1 MIDFINHYLIPG
13 LVLGSIY
20 ALGAI
25 GVSMIYSILRFAHFA
40 HGDLMTFG
48 AYVAYAVVVGSG
60 WTPLAAMPFAIL
72 GTCLVALLIDWL
84 AYKPF
89 RKSRPIVVVI
99 ASFGV
104 ALMIRAAIM
113 LIWGV
118 QPEPYVEGIQTP
130 IEVLEPFRVLE
141 KHIVIV
147 GTAIVLVAAMHLLL
161 TRTKIGKA
169 MRAMSDDADLARVT
183 GIGTER
189 VIVWTWLVG
198 AVLAAAAGVLT
209 GIDTLVKP
217 YMGWDLLLPL
227 FAAAI
232 LGGLGRPYGAILG
245 GLVIGMIEEL
255 SSWPS
260 PTDLSVL
267 GVSLLTRDVP
277 LVSPGYKTGIA
288 FAILIIML
296 IWRPQGLLRGR
307 VL

>member
-1 MIDFINHYLIPG
+1 MIDFINNYLIAG

-25 GVSMIYSILRFAHFA
+25 GISMIYSILRFAHFA

-48 AYVAYAVVVGSG
+48 AYAALAVVTALG
-60 WTPLAAMPFAIL
+60 WPVLAALPFALIAAAA
-72 GTCLVALLIDWL
+72 VALAVDRY
-84 AYKPF
+84 AYRPF

-104 ALMIRAAIM
+104 ALMIRAAVM

-118 QPEPYVEGIQTP
+118 QPESYATGIQSAL
-130 IEVLEPFRVLE
+130 EFLEPLRVLP
-141 KHIVIV
+141 KHLMIF
-147 GTAIVLVAAMHLLL
+147 GTVLVLVTAMHILL

-169 MRAMSDDADLARVT
+169 MRAMSDDADLARIT
-183 GIGTER
+183 GIATER
-189 VIVWTWLVG
+189 VIVWTWVVG

-209 GIDTLVKP
+209 ALDTQLIAD
-217 YMGWDLLLPL
+217 MGWNLLLPI

-245 GLVIGMIEEL
+245 GFVIGMVEEL
-255 SSWPS
+255 SSFPLFG
-260 PTDLSVL
+260 DE
-267 GVSLLTRDVP
+267 P

-288 FAILIIML
+288 FAVMVAML
-296 IWRPQGLLRGR
+296 IWRPQGLLKGR

>member
-1 MIDFINHYLIPG
+1 MIEFINNYLIPG

-48 AYVAYAVVVGSG
+48 AYLAYAVVVAAG
-60 WTPLAAMPFAIL
+60 WPPLAALPFAII
-72 GTCLVALLIDWL
+72 GASGAALVIDQF

-118 QPEPYVEGIQTP
+118 QPEPYLEGIQP
-130 IEVLEPFRVLE
+130 PLESLEPFRIQE
-141 KHIVIV
+141 KHVVIV
-147 GTAIVLVAAMHLLL
+147 GTSVLLVAALHLLL
-161 TRTKIGKA
+161 TRTKMGKA
-169 MRAMSDDADLARVT
+169 MRAMSDDADLARIT

-189 VIVWTWLVG
+189 VIAWTWVVG

-209 GIDTLVKP
+209 GVDTQVRP
-217 YMGWDLLLPL
+217 NMGWDLLLPL

-255 SSWPS
+255 SSYPLFG
-260 PTDLSVL
+260 DQ
-267 GVSLLTRDVP
+267 P
-277 LVSPGYKTGIA
+277 LVTPGYKTGIA
-288 FAILIIML
+288 FAIMVIML

>member
-1 MIDFINHYLIPG
+1 MIEFINNYFIPG

-20 ALGAI
+20 ALGAV

-48 AYVAYAVVVGSG
+48 AYVALAAVLALG
-60 WTPLAAMPFAIL
+60 WPPLAALPFAL
-72 GTCLVALLIDWL
+72 AGAAVTALVVDRY
-84 AYKPF
+84 AYRPF
-89 RKSRPIVVVI
+89 RRSRPIVVVI

-104 ALMIRAAIM
+104 ALMIRAAVM

-118 QPEPYVEGIQTP
+118 QPESYVTGIQTP
-130 IEVLEPFRVLE
+130 LESLEPLRVQP
-141 KHIVIV
+141 KHLVIF
-147 GTAIVLVAAMHLLL
+147 GTALVLVAALHLLL
-161 TRTKIGKA
+161 TRTKMGKA
-169 MRAMSDDADLARVT
+169 MRAMSDDVELARTT

-189 VIVWTWLVG
+189 VIAWTWVVG

-209 GIDTLVKP
+209 AIDTHVSP
-217 YMGWDLLLPL
+217 EMGWNLLLPI

-245 GLVIGMIEEL
+245 GLVIGMVEEL
-255 SSWPS
+255 SSFPLFG
-260 PTDLSVL
+260 DE
-267 GVSLLTRDVP
+267 P

-288 FAILIIML
+288 FAVMVAML
-296 IWRPQGLLRGR
+296 IWRPQGLLKGR

>member
-1 MIDFINHYLIPG
+1 MIEFINNYLIPG

-48 AYVAYAVVVGSG
+48 AYVAYAVVAGLG

-72 GTCLVALLIDWL
+72 GAAGAALVIDRF
-84 AYKPF
+84 AYRPF

-104 ALMIRAAIM
+104 ALMLRATVM

-118 QPEPYVEGIQTP
+118 QPEPYVEGIQP
-130 IEVLEPFRVLE
+130 PLESLEPFRIQE
-141 KHIVIV
+141 KHVIIV
-147 GTAIVLVAAMHLLL
+147 GTALFLVAALHLLL
-161 TRTKIGKA
+161 TRTKMGKA

-183 GIGTER
+183 GIATER
-189 VIVWTWLVG
+189 VIVWTWIVG
-198 AVLAAAAGVLT
+198 AVLAAAAGVLI
-209 GIDTLVKP
+209 GVDTQLRP
-217 YMGWDLLLPL
+217 SMGWDMLLPL

-255 SSWPS
+255 SSYPLFG
-260 PTDLSVL
+260 DL
-267 GVSLLTRDVP
+267 P
-277 LVSPGYKTGIA
+277 LVTPGYKTGIA
-288 FAILIIML
+288 FLIMIIML

>member
-1 MIDFINHYLIPG
+1 MIEFINNYVIPG
-13 LVLGSIY
+13 LVLGGIY
-20 ALGAI
+20 ALGAT

-48 AYVAYAVVVGSG
+48 AYVAFAVVVAFG
-60 WTPLAAMPFAIL
+60 WPPVAAMPLALVGTVATALVIDRFA
-72 GTCLVALLIDWL
+72 
-84 AYKPF
+84 YRPF

-118 QPEPYVEGIQTP
+118 QPAPYVEGIDP
-130 IEVLEPFRVLE
+130 PLESLEPFRIQE
-141 KHIVIV
+141 KHIIIV
-147 GTAIVLVAAMHLLL
+147 ATTVVLVAALHLLL

-189 VIVWTWLVG
+189 VIAWTWVVG
-198 AVLAAAAGVLT
+198 AVLAAAAGILT
-209 GIDTLVKP
+209 GIDTLLKP
-217 YMGWDLLLPL
+217 YMGWDLLLPI

-245 GLVIGMIEEL
+245 GLVLGVIQEL
-255 SSWPS
+255 SSY
-260 PTDLSVL
+260 
-267 GVSLLTRDVP
+267 P
-277 LVSPGYKTGIA
+277 LISDEPFISPGYKVGIA
-288 FAILIIML
+288 FAILVVML

>member
-1 MIDFINHYLIPG
+1 MIEFINNYLIPG

-48 AYVAYAVVVGSG
+48 AYLAYAVVVAAG
-60 WTPLAAMPFAIL
+60 WPPLAALPFAII
-72 GTCLVALLIDWL
+72 GASGAALVIDQF

-118 QPEPYVEGIQTP
+118 QPEPYVEGIQP
-130 IEVLEPFRVLE
+130 PLESLEPFRIHE
-141 KHIVIV
+141 KHAVIV
-147 GTAIVLVAAMHLLL
+147 GTSVLLVAALHLLL
-161 TRTKIGKA
+161 TRTKMGKA
-169 MRAMSDDADLARVT
+169 MRAMSDDAELARIT

-189 VIVWTWLVG
+189 VIAWTWIVG

-209 GIDTLVKP
+209 GIDTQVRP
-217 YMGWDLLLPL
+217 NMGWDLLLPL

-255 SSWPS
+255 SSYPLFG
-260 PTDLSVL
+260 DQ
-267 GVSLLTRDVP
+267 P
-277 LVSPGYKTGIA
+277 LVTPGYKTGIA
-288 FAILIIML
+288 FAIMIVML

>member
-1 MIDFINHYLIPG
+1 MIEFINNYLIPG

-48 AYVAYAVVVGSG
+48 AYVAYAVVAGLG

-72 GTCLVALLIDWL
+72 GAAGVALVIDRF
-84 AYKPF
+84 AYRPF

-104 ALMIRAAIM
+104 ALMLRALVM

-118 QPEPYVEGIQTP
+118 QPEPYVEGIQP
-130 IEVLEPFRVLE
+130 PLESLEPFRIHG
-141 KHIVIV
+141 KHVIIV
-147 GTAIVLVAAMHLLL
+147 GTALFLVAALHLLL
-161 TRTKIGKA
+161 TRTKMGKA

-183 GIGTER
+183 GIATER
-189 VIVWTWLVG
+189 VIVWTWIVG
-198 AVLAAAAGVLT
+198 AVLAAAAGVLI
-209 GIDTLVKP
+209 GVDTQLRP
-217 YMGWDLLLPL
+217 SMGWDMLLPL

-255 SSWPS
+255 SSYPLFG
-260 PTDLSVL
+260 DQ
-267 GVSLLTRDVP
+267 P
-277 LVSPGYKTGIA
+277 LVTPGYKTGIA
-288 FAILIIML
+288 FLIMIIML

>member
-1 MIDFINHYLIPG
+1 LIEFINNYVIPG

-48 AYVAYAVVVGSG
+48 AYVAFAVVVAFG
-60 WTPLAAMPFAIL
+60 WPPVAAMPLALVGTVATALVIDRFA
-72 GTCLVALLIDWL
+72 
-84 AYKPF
+84 YRPF

-118 QPEPYVEGIQTP
+118 QPEPYVEGIQP
-130 IEVLEPFRVLE
+130 PLESLEPFRIQE

-147 GTAIVLVAAMHLLL
+147 ATTVVLVTALHLLL

-169 MRAMSDDADLARVT
+169 MRAMSDDAELARVT

-189 VIVWTWLVG
+189 VIAWTWVVG
-198 AVLAAAAGVLT
+198 AVLAAAAGILT
-209 GIDTLVKP
+209 GIDTLLKP

-245 GLVIGMIEEL
+245 GLVLGMIQEL
-255 SSWPS
+255 SSY
-260 PTDLSVL
+260 
-267 GVSLLTRDVP
+267 P
-277 LVSPGYKTGIA
+277 LISDEPFISPGYKVGIA
-288 FAILIIML
+288 FAILVVML

>member
-1 MIDFINHYLIPG
+1 MIEFINNYLIPG

-48 AYVAYAVVVGSG
+48 AYLAYAVVVASG
-60 WTPLAAMPFAIL
+60 WPPLLALPLAIV
-72 GTCLVALLIDWL
+72 GTAGATLFIDQL
-84 AYKPF
+84 AYRPF

-104 ALMIRAAIM
+104 ALMIRAVIM

-118 QPEPYVEGIQTP
+118 QPEPYVEGIQP
-130 IEVLEPFRVLE
+130 PLESLQPFRIHE
-141 KHIVIV
+141 KHAVIV
-147 GTAIVLVAAMHLLL
+147 GTSLVLVAALHLLL
-161 TRTKIGKA
+161 TRTKMGKA

-189 VIVWTWLVG
+189 VIAWTWIVG
-198 AVLAAAAGVLT
+198 AVLAAAAGVLIA
-209 GIDTLVKP
+209 IDTQIKP
-217 YMGWDLLLPL
+217 TLGWDLLLPL

-255 SSWPS
+255 STYPLFG
-260 PTDLSVL
+260 DQ
-267 GVSLLTRDVP
+267 P
-277 LVSPGYKTGIA
+277 LVTPGYKTGLA
-288 FAILIIML
+288 FAIMVIML

>member
-1 MIDFINHYLIPG
+1 MIEFINNYLLPG
-13 LVLGSIY
+13 LILGSIY

-25 GVSMIYSILRFAHFA
+25 GVSMIFSILRFAHFA

-48 AYVAYAVVVGSG
+48 AYLAYAVVVALG
-60 WTPLAAMPFAIL
+60 WPPLAALPFAL
-72 GTCLVALLIDWL
+72 VGTSLTALAIDRY
-84 AYKPF
+84 AYRPF

-104 ALMIRAAIM
+104 ALMLRAAVM

-118 QPEPYVEGIQTP
+118 QPEPYVTGIQAP
-130 IEVLEPFRVLE
+130 LASFEPLRMQE
-141 KHIVIV
+141 KHLVIL
-147 GTAIVLVAAMHLLL
+147 GTAIVLVAAMHLML

-189 VIVWTWLVG
+189 VVAWTWVVG

-209 GIDTLVKP
+209 GIDTQIKP
-217 YMGWDLLLPL
+217 DLGWDLLLPV

-232 LGGLGRPYGAILG
+232 LGGLGRPYGAVLG
-245 GLVIGMIEEL
+245 GLVIGMVEEL
-255 SSWPS
+255 SSYPLFS
-260 PTDLSVL
+260 DE
-267 GVSLLTRDVP
+267 P

-288 FAILIIML
+288 FAVMVLML
-296 IWRPQGLLRGR
+296 IWRPQGLLKGR
-307 VL
+307 IL

>member
-1 MIDFINHYLIPG
+1 MRPVMIEFINNYLIPG

-48 AYVAYAVVVGSG
+48 AYLAYAVVVASG
-60 WTPLAAMPFAIL
+60 WPPLLALPLAIV
-72 GTCLVALLIDWL
+72 GTAGATLFIDQL
-84 AYKPF
+84 AYRPF

-104 ALMIRAAIM
+104 ALMIRAVIM

-118 QPEPYVEGIQTP
+118 QPEPYVEGIQP
-130 IEVLEPFRVLE
+130 PLESLQPFRIHE
-141 KHIVIV
+141 KHAVIV
-147 GTAIVLVAAMHLLL
+147 GTSLVLVAALHLLL
-161 TRTKIGKA
+161 TRTKMGKA

-189 VIVWTWLVG
+189 VIAWTWIVG
-198 AVLAAAAGVLT
+198 AVLAAAAGVLIA
-209 GIDTLVKP
+209 IDTQIKP
-217 YMGWDLLLPL
+217 TLGWDLLLPL

-255 SSWPS
+255 STYPLFG
-260 PTDLSVL
+260 DQ
-267 GVSLLTRDVP
+267 P
-277 LVSPGYKTGIA
+277 LVTPGYKTGLA
-288 FAILIIML
+288 FAIMVIML